1 MSFVFFSQTSGACKE
16 HSSKNNKKCKI
27 SKSDIQ
33 LQDLLKKCTDTIR
46 AKYNLGPATG
56 SCDKGNVQV
65 PRNKSVGQSN
75 KEGNLCNKPAVAELS
90 SNETVH
96 TEVGNEANFTQ
107 ASPKDSVLSNA
118 DSVMCDGLAGEDV
131 SLYSDG
137 QLYSWQEPGEI
148 LQTEADEMN
157 SIADDLSVYCDNG
170 KSTTLHGDIECED
183 NSMVYEEFRC
193 NACNGAIIGIK
204 SEVKSEKEDHND
216 DLEDDE
222 ESNKKHRV
230 DIALG
235 DSDVPT
241 SSEDPELDVEECSQ
255 NTGVKEKTE
264 NKHRI
269 KQYKRKTNDT
279 EPPSNKKTIKKRV
292 DITDSKDVQPLVKK
306 IRLLFSPN
314 KELEIEVEDMQLHG
328 KDVDSQRQIK
338 IAGALA
344 KVKVAGV
351 LPKIKVV
358 GDMPKIKVADVLPRT
373 RIAGD
378 LARIKDTGDLSR
390 TKVIS
395 ELAKRKG
402 DVLPLKI
409 TAADLR
415 KLEDAGNYFR
425 TKVLDHLPKNK
436 FPDELTKIKVAPNL
450 QTINEANAKTITS
463 VPDVPSKV
471 SEAPNVRTNVID
483 VKPKL
488 IFIRRKRQIIM
499 ANAQTRSK
507 VSDLQSGN
515 KVECLTPR
523 TKVVVTPPS
532 ARFAVTQP
540 KTNEATMSREI
551 TVANGPSQM
560 EASDEKHEFILP
572 DVKFDKSECSVRL
585 QRLSPEIFGKALS
598 KLPRNKSVAQSNK
611 EDNLCNKPAVAELS
625 SNETVHTEVDN
636 EANFIQASPKESVLS
651 NADSV
656 MCDGLARVD
665 VSLYSDG
672 QLYSWQK
679 PGEILK
685 IETDELDPIPD
696 DLSLYCD
703 KGKSATLDQDR
714 KSEDNSMVE
723 VQLVLATIRR
733 HLMNKMDPIT
743 QHDQDLDDLVSIKS
757 EVKSESEDQNDDWQ
771 DEWEPNKKPP
781 VEDALVDSKEPI
793 SSEVPELEVEDCSEN
808 TSNEKETEN
817 KHRMKQYKDK
827 TNGTEPPSNKKIIIK
842 RANIIDP
849 KDVQPLAKK
858 IRLLSSPYKELEI
871 EMEDMKSQRKDA
883 DLQRKIKFAGALAN
897 VKVAGV
903 LPNEQVV
910 GDMPKT
916 KVANIFSRTRIAG
929 DLAKIE
935 STDNLSRAQVIG
947 ELAIDKEDGL
957 PLKITATDVRKSEDV
972 GDFLRTE
979 FVGQLP
985 ENKLAGDLTKIKL
998 APNFRRVKVVT
1009 VPQRTN
1015 VASAQKLTKTIDVP
1029 SKLCKVV
1036 KLRTNFMDDT
1046 LKPISIS
1053 RKSQVKVVN
1062 AQTRSEV
1069 FGLQPGNKVE
1079 DLTPRT
1085 KVVVMSPSAR
1095 FAQIT
1100 NEVTMSREITVS
1112 DGPSQMETS
1121 RVQHEFILPDV
1132 KFDKSEC
1139 SVRLQRLSPEM
1150 FGKTLSKH
1158 AGFER
1163 RLVGQ

>member
-1 MSFVFFSQTSGACKE
+1 MERKTNLYKKCEVCGIRRYPKSNIFMAHFPLDPHRCRLWVQSIGVEDLAYLPIAKLHQLKYVCGSHFHPYFFNKKGNRLIQSAIPTLNLLNPPLTNEIMENFPICMKKNLVPKAGACKE

-118 DSVMCDGLAGEDV
+118 DSVMCDGLAGED
-131 SLYSDG
+131 
-137 QLYSWQEPGEI
+137 
-148 LQTEADEMN
+148 EMN

-170 KSTTLHGDIECED
+170 KSTTLHRDIECED

-193 NACNGAIIGIK
+193 NACNGAIIGFRYTCVQCSDLDLCGACEAARAHHQHYVLRIPAPKPIAEVQLVLATIRRHLMKKMDPITQHDQDLDDVVSIK

-255 NTGVKEKTE
+255 NIGVKEKTE

-551 TVANGPSQM
+551 TVADGPSQM

-598 KLPRNKSVAQSNK
+598 K
-611 EDNLCNKPAVAELS
+611 
-625 SNETVHTEVDN
+625 
-636 EANFIQASPKESVLS
+636 
-651 NADSV
+651 
-656 MCDGLARVD
+656 
-665 VSLYSDG
+665 
-672 QLYSWQK
+672 
-679 PGEILK
+679 
-685 IETDELDPIPD
+685 
-696 DLSLYCD
+696 
-703 KGKSATLDQDR
+703 
-714 KSEDNSMVE
+714 
-723 VQLVLATIRR
+723 
-733 HLMNKMDPIT
+733 
-743 QHDQDLDDLVSIKS
+743 
-757 EVKSESEDQNDDWQ
+757 
-771 DEWEPNKKPP
+771 
-781 VEDALVDSKEPI
+781 
-793 SSEVPELEVEDCSEN
+793 
-808 TSNEKETEN
+808 
-817 KHRMKQYKDK
+817 
-827 TNGTEPPSNKKIIIK
+827 
-842 RANIIDP
+842 
-849 KDVQPLAKK
+849 
-858 IRLLSSPYKELEI
+858 
-871 EMEDMKSQRKDA
+871 
-883 DLQRKIKFAGALAN
+883 
-897 VKVAGV
+897 
-903 LPNEQVV
+903 
-910 GDMPKT
+910 
-916 KVANIFSRTRIAG
+916 
-929 DLAKIE
+929 
-935 STDNLSRAQVIG
+935 
-947 ELAIDKEDGL
+947 
-957 PLKITATDVRKSEDV
+957 PLKTTWDA
-972 GDFLRTE
+972 
-979 FVGQLP
+979 
-985 ENKLAGDLTKIKL
+985 NK
-998 APNFRRVKVVT
+998 
-1009 VPQRTN
+1009 
-1015 VASAQKLTKTIDVP
+1015 
-1029 SKLCKVV
+1029 
-1036 KLRTNFMDDT
+1036 
-1046 LKPISIS
+1046 
-1053 RKSQVKVVN
+1053 
-1062 AQTRSEV
+1062 RS
-1069 FGLQPGNKVE
+1069 
-1079 DLTPRT
+1079 
-1085 KVVVMSPSAR
+1085 
-1095 FAQIT
+1095 
-1100 NEVTMSREITVS
+1100 
-1112 DGPSQMETS
+1112 
-1121 RVQHEFILPDV
+1121 
-1132 KFDKSEC
+1132 
-1139 SVRLQRLSPEM
+1139 
-1150 FGKTLSKH
+1150 
-1158 AGFER
+1158 
-1163 RLVGQ
+1163 